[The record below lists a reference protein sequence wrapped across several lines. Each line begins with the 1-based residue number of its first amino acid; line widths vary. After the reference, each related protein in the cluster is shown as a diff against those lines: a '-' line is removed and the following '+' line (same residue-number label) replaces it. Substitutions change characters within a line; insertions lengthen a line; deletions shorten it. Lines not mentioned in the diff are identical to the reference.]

1 MASILI
7 TGSNRGLG
15 LEWSRQYA
23 EAGWRVFAT
32 CRYPEEAVELAQLA
46 DQYRSVRL
54 HRLDVTNAGQ
64 IVALAEE
71 LKETPIDILLNNAG
85 VYPEKFLPPNAPLNY
100 EDWAYTFQVNTMA
113 PLSLTKAFVESLAR
127 SGKRLVVAISS
138 HMGSISEITSPGSY
152 FYRSSKAAL
161 NAVMK
166 GLSLELKPLGIG
178 VLLLHPGWVRTRMGG
193 IDAPLSAEESVRG
206 MRERIA
212 EFLLAD
218 TGRFFRYD
226 GSEIPW

>member
-46 DQYRSVRL
+46 DRYRSVRL
-54 HRLDVTNAGQ
+54 YRLDVTNVGQ

-71 LKETPIDILLNNAG
+71 LKETPIDILINNAG
-85 VYPEKFLPPNAPLNY
+85 SIPKFLPPNAPLNY

-113 PLSLTKAFVESLAR
+113 PLRLTKTLSNLWRAAKTPGGGDQR
-127 SGKRLVVAISS
+127 

-161 NAVMK
+161 
-166 GLSLELKPLGIG
+166 KPQ
-178 VLLLHPGWVRTRMGG
+178 
-193 IDAPLSAEESVRG
+193 
-206 MRERIA
+206 
-212 EFLLAD
+212 
-218 TGRFFRYD
+218 
-226 GSEIPW
+226 